1 MLGLLR
7 KNGPV
12 VLGIT
17 LRHHLGPKSKMS
29 RRGCGETRAV
39 GWPLKNHHS
48 LQNRDKSSDDTRGS
62 GM

>member
-17 LRHHLGPKSKMS
+17 LRHRLGPKRKMS

-39 GWPLKNHHS
+39 GWPLKSHHS
-48 LQNRDKSSDDTRGS
+48 LPNRDKSSDDTRGC